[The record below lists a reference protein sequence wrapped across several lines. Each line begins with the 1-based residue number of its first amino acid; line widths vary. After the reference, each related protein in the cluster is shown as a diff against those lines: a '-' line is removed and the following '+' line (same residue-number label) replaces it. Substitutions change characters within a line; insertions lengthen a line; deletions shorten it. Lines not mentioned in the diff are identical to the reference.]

1 MSATQT
7 IELTHR
13 HVSSSA
19 AAHSTSSSLR
29 SEEHGGISLSDP
41 LSLKEKK
48 ITHDYIHNQLKGQK
62 KLQKF
67 YLNQNEQID
76 NMLSA
81 LDNIDEEEEQRQ
93 LLKVKYKKK
102 EN

>member
-1 MSATQT
+1 MSTTQT

-13 HVSSSA
+13 NVSSSA
-19 AAHSTSSSLR
+19 VAAAVGTSLR
-29 SEEHGGISLSDP
+29 SEEHGGNSLSDP

-67 YLNQNEQID
+67 YLNQNEMID
-76 NMLSA
+76 TMLTA
-81 LDNIDEEEEQRQ
+81 LDEADEEEEQRQ
-93 LLKVKYKKK
+93 LLEVKKK
-102 EN
+102 C